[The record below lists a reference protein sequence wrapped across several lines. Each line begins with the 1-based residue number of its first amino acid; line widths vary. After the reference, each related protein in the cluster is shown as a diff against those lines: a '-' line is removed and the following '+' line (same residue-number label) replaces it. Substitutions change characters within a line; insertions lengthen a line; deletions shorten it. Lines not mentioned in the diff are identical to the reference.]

1 MHSRWISGLF
11 CLVAMGMMV
20 TSLWLWHFAPT
31 MAVQYRVAERSVF
44 ALGGRCA
51 AVALG
56 AAAQWLIVG
65 SVLGTIYRSGRFDRY
80 ACRAAALTSG
90 VSCIAAVALGLAA
103 R

>member
-11 CLVAMGMMV
+11 GVVAIAMLVV
-20 TSLWLWHFAPT
+20 SLWLWHFAPA
-31 MAVQYRVAERSVF
+31 MAMQYRVAERSVF

-65 SVLGTIYRSGRFDRY
+65 SVLGAIYRPGRFDQLF
-80 ACRAAALTSG
+80 CRLAALTSG
-90 VSCIAAVALGLAA
+90 VASIAAVALGLAA